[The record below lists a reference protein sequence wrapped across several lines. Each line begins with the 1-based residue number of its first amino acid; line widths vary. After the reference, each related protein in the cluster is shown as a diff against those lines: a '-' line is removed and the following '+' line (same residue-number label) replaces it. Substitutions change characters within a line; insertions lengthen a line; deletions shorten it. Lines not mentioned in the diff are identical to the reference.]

1 MHENPPSHT
10 SSTPSVLIT
19 GASGNV
25 GRELVER
32 LAAKANVRRFDR
44 RQVQA
49 RPGIGSVVG
58 DLTDVPS
65 IRAALQGID
74 TVFLIWPLLD
84 SSAAEPLM
92 TELVAASPRVIY
104 LSSTAVNDAADRQSD
119 PITQVHA
126 DMEAL
131 LRASRLRLTV
141 LRSDTLASNTRGW
154 ASQIRTGNVVKGPEL
169 PVTAIVDER
178 DVAAAASAV
187 ILRPHE
193 ESERNAYLL
202 TGPELLSRRQQVHIL
217 GTALGRHLRFEPISA
232 ETARAQMLADGRP
245 GHLVDALI
253 ASSIN
258 RRESDL
264 ITDHVEQLT
273 RQQARTYAHWAR
285 DHRQE
290 FERPS

>member
-1 MHENPPSHT
+1 MHENSPSHT
-10 SSTPSVLIT
+10 SSTPSVLIS

-49 RPGIGSVVG
+49 RPRHRLSSRRPHRRP
-58 DLTDVPS
+58 L
-65 IRAALQGID
+65 IRAALHGID

-104 LSSTAVNDAADRQSD
+104 LSSTAVNDADNRQSD

-126 DMEAL
+126 DMEAS

-178 DVAAAASAV
+178 DVATAASAV

-193 ESERNAYLL
+193 ESECNAYLL
-202 TGPELLSRRQQVHIL
+202 TGPELLSRSQQVHIL

-232 ETARAQMLADGRP
+232 EDARDQMLADGRP
-245 GHLVDALI
+245 GQ
-253 ASSIN
+253 SST
-258 RRESDL
+258 L
-264 ITDHVEQLT
+264 
-273 RQQARTYAHWAR
+273 
-285 DHRQE
+285 
-290 FERPS
+290 